1 MSWIDNLHDA
11 SLRGVKFKIS
21 GDEAQFGRRVQVHE
35 YPNRDKPYSED
46 LGRATRHF
54 SVEAYVIGDDF
65 MEQRNR
71 LIQEIEKEGPATL
84 IHPYYGEMSITI
96 NEPARISH
104 ANDEGRMC
112 RIAFSF
118 VEAGELSFPTAG
130 LATGKKLASS
140 VSWLDECIESAM
152 EAFGLDGL
160 PDFINDGVLDDAS
173 TMMDFVT
180 DAFKYVDAGVTAAAR
195 LMNGDLTVL
204 LGSGS
209 SAMNFVNR
217 LQTMWRAG
225 TRLSGD
231 TKSLVSMIT
240 GLTGV
245 TAGHDLAPRGVWST
259 DSTTTQ
265 SRKTQ
270 SNHVAQA
277 IRVSAISEAAYT
289 VTSLPKPAQAR
300 VASQPLSKVLPQSST
315 QSGANAL
322 ISGGGGAP
330 AIVTIPHPAV
340 TDIDISETTTN
351 AGTTTST
358 AAATVPSWDDLTEVR
373 ESLNTAIDR
382 ELERV
387 TDDTLFQ
394 ALVRVRSD
402 VNSDISSRLVL
413 AARVT
418 ERRTTEVLPAIV
430 LAADWYDSVE
440 RADEIMARNNIQHPG
455 FVPVTTLRVPT
466 Q

>member
-96 NEPARISH
+96 NELARISH

-173 TMMDFVT
+173 AMMDFVT

-300 VASQPLSKVLPQSST
+300 SSSQSLSTSS
-315 QSGANAL
+315 SNAL
-322 ISGGGGAP
+322 SSGGGASS

-340 TDIDISETTTN
+340 TDIDTSEVTTN

-358 AAATVPSWDDLTEVR
+358 AAATVPSWDVLTEVR

>member
-104 ANDEGRMC
+104 TNDEGRMC

-130 LATGKKLASS
+130 LATGKKLSSS
-140 VSWLDECIESAM
+140 VSWLDECIGSAM

-173 TMMDFVT
+173 AMMDFVT
-180 DAFKYVDAGVTAAAR
+180 DTFKYVDAGVTAAAR

-204 LGSGS
+204 LGSGG

-289 VTSLPKPAQAR
+289 VTSLPKPAQSR
-300 VASQPLSKVLPQSST
+300 SSSQSLLTSS
-315 QSGANAL
+315 SNAL
-322 ISGGGGAP
+322 GAGGGASP
-330 AIVTIPHPAV
+330 VIVTIPHPAV
-340 TDIDISETTTN
+340 TDIDTSEATTN

-418 ERRTTEVLPAIV
+418 ERQTTEVLPAIV

>member
-1 MSWIDNLHDA
+1 
-11 SLRGVKFKIS
+11 
-21 GDEAQFGRRVQVHE
+21 
-35 YPNRDKPYSED
+35 
-46 LGRATRHF
+46 
-54 SVEAYVIGDDF
+54 
-65 MEQRNR
+65 
-71 LIQEIEKEGPATL
+71 
-84 IHPYYGEMSITI
+84 
-96 NEPARISH
+96 
-104 ANDEGRMC
+104 
-112 RIAFSF
+112 
-118 VEAGELSFPTAG
+118 
-130 LATGKKLASS
+130 
-140 VSWLDECIESAM
+140 
-152 EAFGLDGL
+152 
-160 PDFINDGVLDDAS
+160 
-173 TMMDFVT
+173 
-180 DAFKYVDAGVTAAAR
+180 
-195 LMNGDLTVL
+195 
-204 LGSGS
+204 
-209 SAMNFVNR
+209 
-217 LQTMWRAG
+217 
-225 TRLSGD
+225 
-231 TKSLVSMIT
+231 MIT

-289 VTSLPKPAQAR
+289 VTSLPKPAQSR
-300 VASQPLSKVLPQSST
+300 SSSQSLTKSS
-315 QSGANAL
+315 SNAL
-322 ISGGGGAP
+322 ASGGGVSP

-340 TDIDISETTTN
+340 TDIDTSEATTN

-418 ERRTTEVLPAIV
+418 ERQTTEVLPAIV

>member
-96 NEPARISH
+96 NELARISH

-173 TMMDFVT
+173 AMMDFVT
-180 DAFKYVDAGVTAAAR
+180 DAFKYVDAGMTAAAR

-231 TKSLVSMIT
+231 KKSLVSMIT

-265 SRKTQ
+265 SRKIQ

-289 VTSLPKPAQAR
+289 VTSLPKPAQSR
-300 VASQPLSKVLPQSST
+300 SSSQSLSTSS
-315 QSGANAL
+315 SNAL
-322 ISGGGGAP
+322 SSGYGASS
-330 AIVTIPHPAV
+330 AIVTIPHPVV
-340 TDIDISETTTN
+340 TDIDTSEVTTN

-382 ELERV
+382 ELERI

>member
-96 NEPARISH
+96 NELARISH

-173 TMMDFVT
+173 AMMDFVT

-289 VTSLPKPAQAR
+289 VTSLPKPAQSR
-300 VASQPLSKVLPQSST
+300 STSQSLSTSSSKVLSSG
-315 QSGANAL
+315 SGA
-322 ISGGGGAP
+322 SS
-330 AIVTIPHPAV
+330 AIVTIPHPTV
-340 TDIDISETTTN
+340 TDIDTSEVTTN

>member
-46 LGRATRHF
+46 LGRATRRL

-104 ANDEGRMC
+104 TNDEGRMC

-130 LATGKKLASS
+130 LATGKKLSSS

-173 TMMDFVT
+173 AMMDFVT
-180 DAFKYVDAGVTAAAR
+180 DTFKYVDAGVTAAAR

-289 VTSLPKPAQAR
+289 VTSLPKPAQSR
-300 VASQPLSKVLPQSST
+300 SSSQSLTKSS
-315 QSGANAL
+315 SNAL
-322 ISGGGGAP
+322 ASGGGASP
-330 AIVTIPHPAV
+330 AIATIPHPAV
-340 TDIDISETTTN
+340 TDIDTSEATTN
-351 AGTTTST
+351 AGMTTST

-418 ERRTTEVLPAIV
+418 ERQTTEVLPAIV